1 MKKNRRNWTVRKEIY
16 SYFKRLFDIL
26 VSLIG
31 IIMTSPTMLIIAIAI
46 KLDCKGPVIFKQERT
61 GKYGKLFKVWKFR
74 TMAAN
79 NDVRDFSKGDQHTKV
94 GTFLRKTSLDEL
106 PQLFTIFIG
115 KMSFIGPRPWITDY
129 FDSMNETQRHR
140 VDVTPGLSGLAQA
153 KGRNNITI
161 FEKINYDLEY
171 IDNYGLIEDIK
182 VVFLTIKTVLTKE
195 GADAGKGTIQN
206 ELEDLKNQ
214 PKSVVN
220 IENRNVNINTIKE
233 EYTKTKKNNSKIE
246 KNVTAQ

>member
-1 MKKNRRNWTVRKEIY
+1 MKENRRNWTIRKEIY
-16 SYFKRLFDIL
+16 SYFKRLFDII

-31 IIMTSPTMLIIAIAI
+31 IIMTSPIMLIIAIAI
-46 KLDCKGPVIFKQERT
+46 KLDSKGPVIFKQERT

-171 IDNYGLIEDIK
+171 IDNYGLVEDIK

-214 PKSVVN
+214 PKSVVK
-220 IENRNVNINTIKE
+220 IENRNVNINTIKK
-233 EYTKTKKNNSKIE
+233 EYTKTKKNNSKTE
-246 KNVTAQ
+246 KTVTAQ